1 MSSSVA
7 NPQGTNVYIQ
17 RAHSV
22 HSQAIVGRM
31 QSISRKQ
38 AHRLR
43 ALGTTGIRN
52 IMKMKKN
59 KFNPRARAIANGYR
73 SGLEEKVQADLVNRG
88 VDAEYE
94 CFRIPYVVPQSD
106 HFYTPDF
113 LLPNGIVIE
122 TKGRFTL
129 EDRRKHLLL
138 KEQYPDLCLR
148 FVFTNSKGKIRK
160 GSNTTYQMWCDRYG
174 FKCADKLVPL
184 EWIKERKNRPSLK
197 IINGLRGVK

>member
-1 MSSSVA
+1 MR
-7 NPQGTNVYIQ
+7 Q
-17 RAHSV
+17 
-22 HSQAIVGRM
+22 
-31 QSISRKQ
+31 
-38 AHRLR
+38 
-43 ALGTTGIRN
+43 
-52 IMKMKKN
+52 KKI
-59 KFNPRARAIANGYR
+59 NPRARAIANGYR
-73 SGLEEKVQADLVNRG
+73 SGLEDKVQADLVNQG
-88 VDAEYE
+88 VEAEYE
-94 CFRIPYVVPQSD
+94 CFRIPYVIPQSD

-138 KEQYPDLCLR
+138 KEQYPELCLR

-160 GSNTTYQMWCDRYG
+160 GSNTTYQMWCNRYG

-184 EWIKERKNRPSLK
+184 EWIKERKNKPSLK

>member
-1 MSSSVA
+1 
-7 NPQGTNVYIQ
+7 
-17 RAHSV
+17 
-22 HSQAIVGRM
+22 
-31 QSISRKQ
+31 
-38 AHRLR
+38 
-43 ALGTTGIRN
+43 
-52 IMKMKKN
+52 MKMKKN

-73 SGLEEKVQADLVNRG
+73 SGLEEKVQADLANRG

-138 KEQYPDLCLR
+138 KEQYPELCLR
-148 FVFTNSKGKIRK
+148 FVFTNSKSKIRK

>member
-1 MSSSVA
+1 M
-7 NPQGTNVYIQ
+7 
-17 RAHSV
+17 
-22 HSQAIVGRM
+22 
-31 QSISRKQ
+31 
-38 AHRLR
+38 
-43 ALGTTGIRN
+43 
-52 IMKMKKN
+52 MKKN

-73 SGLEEKVQADLVNRG
+73 SGLEDKVQTDLTNRG

-94 CFRIPYVVPQSD
+94 CFRIPYVVPESD
-106 HFYTPDF
+106 HYYTPDF

-160 GSNTTYQMWCDRYG
+160 GSSTTYAMWCDRYG
-174 FKCADKLVPL
+174 FEYADKLVPL
-184 EWIKERKNRPSLK
+184 PWIKERKKTSSLK